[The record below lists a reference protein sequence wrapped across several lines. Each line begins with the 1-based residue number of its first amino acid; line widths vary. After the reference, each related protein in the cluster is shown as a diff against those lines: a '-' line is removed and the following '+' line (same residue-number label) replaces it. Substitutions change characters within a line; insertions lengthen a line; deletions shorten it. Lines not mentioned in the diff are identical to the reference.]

1 MKNCIRLSIE
11 IRLMYMIHSSQL
23 VHRIFLSL
31 IQRYIID
38 FIDFNY
44 KQYFIMKVNPEMY
57 ILMLFSF

>member
-11 IRLMYMIHSSQL
+11 IRLMYIIQSSQL
-23 VHRIFLSL
+23 LYRIFLSL

>member
-11 IRLMYMIHSSQL
+11 IRLMYIIHSSQL
-23 VHRIFLSL
+23 LFRIFLSL